1 MRYKC
6 LCCGKTSDD
15 LGWREHEDGRDYFF
29 CVKCGSEEPPIEFI
43 EEANKLT
50 KDQFD
55 SLFDSGWRT

>member
-6 LCCGKTSDD
+6 LACGRVTER
-15 LGWREHEDGRDYFF
+15 LGWIEREDGRDY
-29 CVKCGSEEPPIEFI
+29 CYCIKCGVEDPPIEYV
-43 EEANKLT
+43 EDGEKLT